1 MTPRIRELIL
11 DCTNTL
17 PIIDQYGKI
26 HYSFNKEEFARL
38 LIEDVLDSL
47 FTVTDSA
54 DSNWNQ
60 AVYACQ
66 QEIIDQFLVYDELEE
81 INYHA

>member
-17 PIIDQYGKI
+17 PIIDIYGKT

-38 LIEDVLDSL
+38 LLEDVLDSL
-47 FTVTDSA
+47 FTVTDSV

-66 QEIIDQFLVYDELEE
+66 QEIIDQFLVSTDVEE
-81 INYHA
+81 SEYYA